1 MSRRDVIDDVSGDV
15 GGGVAG
21 GTPSSSSTSLLRL
34 RWNSHLESLQEL
46 FESLLEQVGPP
57 SSIPPSSPPPPH
69 HRSFPPFSAPLSH
82 PFSLKKTKDA
92 VT

>member
-57 SSIPPSSPPPPH
+57 SSITPSSTPPLIIARSPLFRPPLAT
-69 HRSFPPFSAPLSH
+69 PFL
-82 PFSLKKTKDA
+82 
-92 VT
+92 